1 MADVV
6 YPSSYNTYVPDHN
19 ATNQMVIDY
28 ARNINKFAVNK
39 YTQVIPVKKQTGFYL
54 EMTVEEAGRILQTDL
69 RNVLWPDGSPAPEGN
84 DGTESF
90 IFQEYRTD
98 RRAWPVLLGD
108 LTIDQASWNILAQ
121 HSSIKARQAMTAR
134 TQLAVTALTTAT
146 NYDASHRLAITSI
159 TGNTGRWDQ
168 STTARQDIKRS
179 LNEGADVI
187 MQDTLSAI
195 DLDDL
200 IVVISPALAKKMS
213 VTQEIVDYLKGS
225 PEALAQVRGEL
236 PGSNTMFGLPD
247 KLYGY
252 PIVVEKTV
260 KVTTK
265 KGATTSRS
273 YVMPETTPVMC
284 ARPGSLVGVADAP
297 NFSTC
302 CCFALEEMTVETKR
316 EDDNR
321 RVIAR
326 VVENLV
332 YEIVAKASGILFS
345 SASEE

>member
-187 MQDTLSAI
+187 KVQVDP
-195 DLDDL
+195 DDEF
-200 IVVISPALAKKMS
+200 V
-213 VTQEIVDYLKGS
+213 E
-225 PEALAQVRGEL
+225 
-236 PGSNTMFGLPD
+236 SN
-247 KLYGY
+247 
-252 PIVVEKTV
+252 
-260 KVTTK
+260 
-265 KGATTSRS
+265 
-273 YVMPETTPVMC
+273 
-284 ARPGSLVGVADAP
+284 
-297 NFSTC
+297 
-302 CCFALEEMTVETKR
+302 
-316 EDDNR
+316 EDDNINAPLPFTIGKKSEGGWLENTWLAAGIAGLIFAVLVVILVMTSNIR
-321 RVIAR
+321 RR
-326 VVENLV
+326 
-332 YEIVAKASGILFS
+332 ASAYGKS
-345 SASEE
+345 RYRGR